1 MAHVN
6 SEDCARR
13 QRQPQQQ
20 QQQQQ
25 QQQRPTIWITSP
37 PQPQPPAAAT
47 ASASASATSPALS
60 SAAPSSAGTGSSLA
74 CFSFA
79 SSSSA
84 SSVSSTSSTA
94 SSAANSPS
102 STLASD
108 LVLSKDSSSS
118 ASGSS
123 MPAALVALNTAPAWP
138 QIAAPGIALGT
149 PAPAPAPAPA
159 PGPTSPSISLL
170 RSSPS
175 RPKLPR
181 LNTGDKITTLKP
193 MQHAATLPFHLA
205 AGPDADPAVGP
216 PTLTDDA
223 SLKTSRPPSPRGR
236 SGPSSPSSLFGSEA
250 PAAAANTSDMRLH
263 PASAATALAVT
274 AAAGGTAVPAGDA
287 ASGFFGSRRSSGV
300 ALSPTSSFCATT
312 ASFLAA
318 SARSPSTGNSRASSP
333 SSLRPP
339 ASELSSSVGSNRTLN
354 LSIRP
359 SISSLRSGVDGAF
372 GSSPGPSRRP
382 TLTLSPVATYAP
394 PDVPV
399 SSWLPVGSNTT
410 PSGPSLSRPSSLQ
423 QISASPASLNAS
435 LGSDRTRASRCSGSD
450 WAASV
455 DSQTRIASR
464 PSSSSSSGSAGSL
477 GGSRLLDNALPAR
490 GMAIDTVFTPNRA
503 AGPSSASTSS
513 FAQFGS
519 SQAADSPSTRSHGHA
534 PSPLPS
540 AVEMTSPWSIASA
553 HCGGSEPSSPER
565 PIKTGSVRST
575 GSASKR
581 RSPEHM
587 DRLRRTFV
595 ASPPSDHA
603 QLVSESGYLQLSKG
617 PDKVWGEDEG
627 LLGHRRRKSSADYES
642 SRHQHHHPH
651 LHALSSSS
659 SAPPALNPTPIIPDL
674 LFLGPAPSHATHWA
688 ELHALG

>member
-1 MAHVN
+1 M
-6 SEDCARR
+6 
-13 QRQPQQQ
+13 
-20 QQQQQ
+20 
-25 QQQRPTIWITSP
+25 
-37 PQPQPPAAAT
+37 PPA
-47 ASASASATSPALS
+47 LF
-60 SAAPSSAGTGSSLA
+60 SLNA
-74 CFSFA
+74 
-79 SSSSA
+79 
-84 SSVSSTSSTA
+84 
-94 SSAANSPS
+94 
-102 STLASD
+102 
-108 LVLSKDSSSS
+108 
-118 ASGSS
+118 
-123 MPAALVALNTAPAWP
+123 APAWP
-138 QIAAPGIALGT
+138 QIAAPGIALGN
-149 PAPAPAPAPA
+149 PAPALAPASPA
-159 PGPTSPSISLL
+159 IGLL
-170 RSSPS
+170 HSSPF
-175 RPKLPR
+175 RPELPR
-181 LNTGDKITTLKP
+181 LNT
-193 MQHAATLPFHLA
+193 
-205 AGPDADPAVGP
+205 
-216 PTLTDDA
+216 
-223 SLKTSRPPSPRGR
+223 
-236 SGPSSPSSLFGSEA
+236 EA

-263 PASAATALAVT
+263 PASAATALAAT
-274 AAAGGTAVPAGDA
+274 AAAGGTTVPAGDA

-318 SARSPSTGNSRASSP
+318 SARSPSAGNSRASSP

-359 SISSLRSGVDGAF
+359 SISSLRSGGDGAS

-399 SSWLPVGSNTT
+399 SSWLPVGSNTVAAAAAAYT
-410 PSGPSLSRPSSLQ
+410 PSGPTLSRPSSLQ

-435 LGSDRTRASRCSGSD
+435 LGSDRTRASRSSGSD

-464 PSSSSSSGSAGSL
+464 PSSSSSSGSASSL

-513 FAQFGS
+513 FAQFAS
-519 SQAADSPSTRSHGHA
+519 SQVADSPSTRGHGHA

-595 ASPPSDHA
+595 ASPPSGHA
-603 QLVSESGYLQLSKG
+603 QLVSESGYHQLSKG

-627 LLGHRRRKSSADYES
+627 LLGHRRRKSSADYEG